1 MSRESEFVS
10 RAGAKLSHALEAFGL
25 DPAGLRCADF
35 GCNIGGFTDCLLK
48 RGAESVTALDTGYG
62 VLDWTLRNDPRV
74 EVRERTNVL
83 HAEPPPASVDLVVI
97 DVGWTPQRRV
107 LPVALQWL
115 GGTGRI
121 VTLVKPHYELDPE
134 RKRTHLIDGRL
145 EDDIAAAVVQEVVD
159 ATPSV
164 GARVL
169 DQVRSPIRGGKSSR
183 KTGVG
188 NAEFLLL
195 LEPLADR

>member
-25 DPAGLRCADF
+25 DPGGLRCADF

-74 EVRERTNVL
+74 DVRERTNVL
-83 HAEPPPASVDLVVI
+83 HAEPPSTSVDLVVI

-115 GGTGRI
+115 GGSGRI

-145 EDDIAAAVVQEVVD
+145 EDDIAAAVLQEVVD
-159 ATPSV
+159 AAPSV

-195 LEPLADR
+195 LEPLSDR

>member
-1 MSRESEFVS
+1 MTRESEFVS
-10 RAGAKLSHALEAFGL
+10 RAGVKLSHALEAFGL
-25 DPAGLRCADF
+25 DPGGLRCADF

-74 EVRERTNVL
+74 DVRERTNVL
-83 HAEPPPASVDLVVI
+83 HAEPPSTSVDLVVI

-115 GGTGRI
+115 GGSGRI

-145 EDDIAAAVVQEVVD
+145 EDDIAAAVLQEVVD
-159 ATPSV
+159 AAPSV

-195 LEPLADR
+195 LEPLSDR

>member
-1 MSRESEFVS
+1 MTKHTEFVS
-10 RAGAKLSHALEAFGL
+10 RAGTKLAHALDEFGL

-48 RGAESVTALDTGYG
+48 RGAEHVIALDTGYG

-83 HAEPPPASVDLVVI
+83 HADQPDASVDLIVI

-107 LPVALQWL
+107 LPIALDWL
-115 GGTGRI
+115 GGSGRI

-134 RKRTHLIDGRL
+134 RKRIHLVDGRL
-145 EDDIAAAVVQEVVD
+145 DDDIAAGIVQEVVD
-159 ATPSV
+159 AAPELGV
-164 GARVL
+164 RVL
-169 DQVRSPIRGGKSSR
+169 GQVRSPIRGGKSSR
-183 KTGVG
+183 KSGVG

-195 LEPLADR
+195 LEPLNGG

>member
-1 MSRESEFVS
+1 MTKHTEFVS
-10 RAGAKLSHALEAFGL
+10 RAGTKLAHALDEFGL
-25 DPAGLRCADF
+25 DPAGSRCADF

-48 RGAESVTALDTGYG
+48 RGAEHVIALDTGYG

-83 HAEPPPASVDLVVI
+83 HADPPDTPVDLIVI

-107 LPVALQWL
+107 LPIALDWL
-115 GGTGRI
+115 GGSGRI

-134 RKRTHLIDGRL
+134 RKRTHLVDGRL
-145 EDDIAAAVVQEVVD
+145 DDDIAADIVQEVIAAAPGLGV
-159 ATPSV
+159 
-164 GARVL
+164 RVL
-169 DQVRSPIRGGKSSR
+169 GQVRSPIRGGKSSR
-183 KTGVG
+183 KSGVG

-195 LEPLADR
+195 LEPLGEG

>member
-1 MSRESEFVS
+1 MTRESEFVS
-10 RAGAKLSHALEAFGL
+10 RAGVKLSHALEAFGL
-25 DPAGLRCADF
+25 DPGGLRCADF

-74 EVRERTNVL
+74 DVRERTNVL
-83 HAEPPPASVDLVVI
+83 HAEPPSTSVDLVVI

-115 GGTGRI
+115 GGSGRI

-145 EDDIAAAVVQEVVD
+145 EDDIAAAVLQEVVD
-159 ATPSV
+159 AAPTV

-195 LEPLADR
+195 LEPLSDR

>member
-1 MSRESEFVS
+1 MTKRTEFVS
-10 RAGAKLSHALEAFGL
+10 RAGTKLAHALDEFGL
-25 DPAGLRCADF
+25 DPAGSRCADF

-48 RGAESVTALDTGYG
+48 RGAEHVVALDTGYG

-83 HAEPPPASVDLVVI
+83 HAEPPDTPVDLIVI

-107 LPVALQWL
+107 LPIALDWL
-115 GGTGRI
+115 GGSGRI

-134 RKRTHLIDGRL
+134 RKRTHLVDGRL
-145 EDDIAAAVVQEVVD
+145 DDDIAAGLVQEVV
-159 ATPSV
+159 AAAPELGV
-164 GARVL
+164 RVL
-169 DQVRSPIRGGKSSR
+169 GQVRSPIRGGKSSR
-183 KTGVG
+183 KSGVG

-195 LEPLADR
+195 LEPLNEG

>member
-1 MSRESEFVS
+1 MTRESDFVS
-10 RAGAKLSHALEAFGL
+10 RAGVKLSHALEAFGL
-25 DPAGLRCADF
+25 DPGGLRCADF

-74 EVRERTNVL
+74 DVRERTNVL
-83 HAEPPPASVDLVVI
+83 HAEPPSTSVDLVVI

-115 GGTGRI
+115 GGSGRI

-145 EDDIAAAVVQEVVD
+145 EDDVAAAVLQEVVD
-159 ATPSV
+159 AAPSV

-195 LEPLADR
+195 LEPLSDR

>member
-1 MSRESEFVS
+1 MTRESEFVS
-10 RAGAKLSHALEAFGL
+10 RAGVKLSHALEAFGL
-25 DPAGLRCADF
+25 DPEGLRCADF

-74 EVRERTNVL
+74 DVRERTNVL
-83 HAEPPPASVDLVVI
+83 HAEPPSTSVDLVVI

-115 GGTGRI
+115 GGSGRI

-145 EDDIAAAVVQEVVD
+145 EDDIAVAVLQEVVD
-159 ATPSV
+159 AAPSA

-195 LEPLADR
+195 LEPLSDR